1 MESLNHMI
9 HYHTY
14 TNDPFDW
21 YSMFTSPTQI
31 MQPSAEIVIMGVG
44 LSNRGG
50 ALSPDFM
57 FFSGD
62 RMRTSDIYKKEGIEP
77 ATLQ

>member
-1 MESLNHMI
+1 
-9 HYHTY
+9 
-14 TNDPFDW
+14 
-21 YSMFTSPTQI
+21 